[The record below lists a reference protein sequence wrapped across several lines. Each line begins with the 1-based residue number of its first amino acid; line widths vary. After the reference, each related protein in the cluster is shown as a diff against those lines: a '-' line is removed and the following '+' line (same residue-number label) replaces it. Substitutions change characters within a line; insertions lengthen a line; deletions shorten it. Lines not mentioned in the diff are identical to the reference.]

1 MRAAVTGGSGVV
13 GGPVISHLVASGH
26 EVVALA
32 RTGAAMDKVARLGA
46 RPSRGDILDPDSVR
60 AFVAGADWVFHVAG
74 VNEMCSANH
83 RLMKRVN
90 VDGTRN
96 VAEACRRKGVH
107 RLIHTSSAVT
117 LGEAA
122 GEVGSESTRHRGPYR
137 SRYEESK
144 VLAERL
150 LELVSGLEVVTVN
163 PSSVQGPGRA
173 TGTGKLVIDV
183 INGRL
188 PFLVDATFSIVDIDD
203 SARGHVLAAERGV
216 PGERYVL
223 SGATLTIREALRRVE
238 AVTGMAP
245 EVRYLPGWVAGVGAT
260 GLEVAYRIGRRR
272 PPVCREMV
280 SALRAGAAYDGSRAT
295 RELGL
300 QYRAVDETIRRMI
313 DWFRSQGLI
322 G

>member
-1 MRAAVTGGSGVV
+1 MRVAVTGGSGVV

-32 RTGAAMDKVARLGA
+32 RTAAAKEKVARLGA
-46 RPSRGDILDPDSVR
+46 RPSRGDVLDPDSVR
-60 AFVAGADWVFHVAG
+60 ALVAGADWVFHVAG
-74 VNEMCSANH
+74 VNEMCSANS
-83 RLMKRVN
+83 RLMMRVN

-96 VAEACRRKGVH
+96 VADACRRKGVD
-107 RLIHTSSAVT
+107 RLIHTSSAVA

-122 GEVGSESTRHRGPYR
+122 GEIGSESTRHRGPYR

-150 LELVSGLEVVTVN
+150 LESVSGLEVVTVN

-203 SARGHVLAAERGV
+203 SARGHVLAAEKGV
-216 PGERYVL
+216 SGERYVL
-223 SGATLTIREALRRVE
+223 SGVTLTIREALRRVE
-238 AVTGMAP
+238 AVTGTAL
-245 EVRYLPGWVAGVGAT
+245 EARYLPGWVAGIGAMAI
-260 GLEVAYRIGRRR
+260 EVAYRIGRRR
-272 PPVCREMV
+272 PPVCPEMV
-280 SALRAGAAYDGSRAT
+280 SVLRAGAAYDGSRAT

-300 QYRAVDETIRRMI
+300 EYRAVDETIRRMI